1 MYVCAYVWMDGWMDA
16 AQRWAVM
23 RQGALEGGFAGRT
36 NKLVD
41 GCYSFWVGGV
51 FPLLC
56 RVLPPLEVAVLRD
69 MVQVR
74 STLLFAA
81 ASTPSLF
88 DLRHPLVVVGV
99 LTIGTP
105 IDELRSPHL

>member
-1 MYVCAYVWMDGWMDA
+1 MMDGWMDGWMDA

-56 RVLPPLEVAVLRD
+56 RLLPPLQVAALRD
-69 MVQVR
+69 TIQVR
-74 STLLFAA
+74 SMPQFPA
-81 ASTPSLF
+81 ASP
-88 DLRHPLVVVGV
+88 PV
-99 LTIGTP
+99 
-105 IDELRSPHL
+105 RSAAPRQSSV